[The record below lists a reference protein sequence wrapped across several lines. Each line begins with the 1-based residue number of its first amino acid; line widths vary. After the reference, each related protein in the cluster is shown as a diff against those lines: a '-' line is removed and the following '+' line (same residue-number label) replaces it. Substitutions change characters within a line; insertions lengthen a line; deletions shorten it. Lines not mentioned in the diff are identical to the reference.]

1 MGTARSAPG
10 IFTLSKKGGSMKKGK
25 DRSAKAFFSVE
36 ENAREMV
43 KLAFSELGI
52 DAEPKDVKVEDPVVS
67 YLDDNLSLE
76 KLLDK
81 LYTVTLKDGDRNTYC
96 IIGLEN
102 QSKYDPSMLIRA
114 GISSLVISGWK
125 LKQGEALKP
134 NYIVVLNMSDHE
146 WRGPRTLSE
155 CFSKKDLE
163 FLGPSAVDVR
173 IVVIDPH
180 TMSAEKIRSLRT
192 DLSLVLGVIKYK
204 KDKDAFCDY
213 IRSDKRFTD
222 LKEVTL
228 RLISELIDRKLDM
241 EERNMCKALDDLERI
256 RLEEGKAQGFAKG
269 EAQGFAKGE
278 AQGFAKGE
286 AKGRENAI
294 FELRRKGNLSL
305 EVAAEA
311 LNLSVEEYARREERF
326 FS

>member
-213 IRSDKRFTD
+213 IRSDERFTD

-256 RLEEGKAQGFAKG
+256 RLEEG
-269 EAQGFAKGE
+269 EAQGL
-278 AQGFAKGE
+278 

-305 EVAAEA
+305 EVAAEV
-311 LNLSVEEYARREERF
+311 LNLSLEEYARREERF

>member
-1 MGTARSAPG
+1 
-10 IFTLSKKGGSMKKGK
+10 MKKGK

-222 LKEVTL
+222 LKEVTM

-269 EAQGFAKGE
+269 EA
-278 AQGFAKGE
+278 
-286 AKGRENAI
+286 KGRENAI

-311 LNLSVEEYARREERF
+311 LNLSLEEYARREERF

>member
-1 MGTARSAPG
+1 
-10 IFTLSKKGGSMKKGK
+10 MKKGK

-222 LKEVTL
+222 LKEVTM

-256 RLEEGKAQGFAKG
+256 RLEEG
-269 EAQGFAKGE
+269 EAQGL
-278 AQGFAKGE
+278 
-286 AKGRENAI
+286 AKGRENTV

-311 LNLSVEEYARREERF
+311 LNLSREEYARREERF

>member
-1 MGTARSAPG
+1 
-10 IFTLSKKGGSMKKGK
+10 
-25 DRSAKAFFSVE
+25 
-36 ENAREMV
+36 
-43 KLAFSELGI
+43 
-52 DAEPKDVKVEDPVVS
+52 
-67 YLDDNLSLE
+67 
-76 KLLDK
+76 
-81 LYTVTLKDGDRNTYC
+81 
-96 IIGLEN
+96 
-102 QSKYDPSMLIRA
+102 
-114 GISSLVISGWK
+114 
-125 LKQGEALKP
+125 
-134 NYIVVLNMSDHE
+134 MSDHE
-146 WRGPRTLSE
+146 WKGPRTLSE

-213 IRSDKRFTD
+213 IRSDGRFTD
-222 LKEVTL
+222 LKEVTM

-256 RLEEGKAQGFAKG
+256 RLEE
-269 EAQGFAKGE
+269 GE

-311 LNLSVEEYARREERF
+311 LNLSVEDYARREERF